1 MRSPELLDSA
11 VHQAYQTYGGQDLY
25 PTPFDKAAAL
35 IRSLTSNHPF
45 LDGNK
50 RTAWLAAW
58 VLLRANNIRI
68 MATTEEIVNL
78 MVAVATKKLEVEDIS
93 NFLLDHAADTRPE

>member
-11 VHQAYQTYGGQDLY
+11 VHQAYQTYGGHDLY

-68 MATTEEIVNL
+68 VATTEEIVDL
-78 MVAVATKKLEVEDIS
+78 MVAVATRKLEVEDIS